1 MTRITNAD
9 QVLML
14 LRAHLERSAKTR
26 GKGAATDAGRI
37 EARKGPLDR
46 VQDIAGAQNLS
57 EHDVSRALIAGL
69 LAQEFGEAVASEPRF
84 QELVDNVLKLVAA
97 DEEGRA
103 LVRDA
108 VAQLVGR

>member
-9 QVLML
+9 QVLLL
-14 LRAHLERSAKTR
+14 LRAHLERSAKMR
-26 GKGAATDAGRI
+26 GKAAAADPGRV
-37 EARKGPLDR
+37 EARKGPLER
-46 VQDIAGAQNLS
+46 VQHMAGAEHLT
-57 EHDVSRALIAGL
+57 EHDVSRALVAGL
-69 LAQEFGEAVASEPRF
+69 LAEEFGEEVASEPRF
-84 QELVDNVLKLVAA
+84 QELVDNVLRLIAA